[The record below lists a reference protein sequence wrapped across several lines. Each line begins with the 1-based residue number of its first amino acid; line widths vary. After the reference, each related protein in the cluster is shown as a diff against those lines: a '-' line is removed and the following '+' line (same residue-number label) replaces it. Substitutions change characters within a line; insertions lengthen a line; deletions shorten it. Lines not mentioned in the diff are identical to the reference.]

1 MLVGWINIPRFNHV
15 EPKRLNYR
23 AIRTYRISNLFGSAS
38 GPLQPKIAGRS
49 RWSMGHCSPDFSV
62 KARVPWTTAFKGLC
76 VPLNSPLDF
85 CDGKSF
91 DLHGNTLPTKHF
103 VVMLKDVRE
112 RFT

>member
-1 MLVGWINIPRFNHV
+1 MPSGLIGFLTFLV
-15 EPKRLNYR
+15 
-23 AIRTYRISNLFGSAS
+23 
-38 GPLQPKIAGRS
+38 QPKIAGRF

-91 DLHGNTLPTKHF
+91 DLHGNALSTKHL
-103 VVMLKDVRE
+103 VVMLKGVRE